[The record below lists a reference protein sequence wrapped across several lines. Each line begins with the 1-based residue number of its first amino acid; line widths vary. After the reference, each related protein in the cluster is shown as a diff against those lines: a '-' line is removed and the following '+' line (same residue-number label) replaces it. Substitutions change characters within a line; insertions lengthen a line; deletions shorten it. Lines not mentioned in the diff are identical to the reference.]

1 MNLQHFLADL
11 ICSSERNF
19 KMEINV
25 TKNFEYSID

>member
-11 ICSSERNF
+11 ISSSERNF

>member
-19 KMEINV
+19 KIENKV
-25 TKNFEYSID
+25 TKNFEYSVD